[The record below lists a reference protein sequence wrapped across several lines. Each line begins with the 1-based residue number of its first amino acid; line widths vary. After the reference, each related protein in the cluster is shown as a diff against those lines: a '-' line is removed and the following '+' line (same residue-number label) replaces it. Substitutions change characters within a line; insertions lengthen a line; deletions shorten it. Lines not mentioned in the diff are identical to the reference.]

1 MKNDLNMYVMKV
13 TGRFNNIHG
22 KNDIIFK
29 NATLD
34 EILSDIFKSLYI
46 TYDDLEDRAST
57 YCDTVYSDSKCDI
70 KVENYTKTKGKSLEK
85 YYNLEDI
92 TYKHE

>member
-1 MKNDLNMYVMKV
+1 MKSDLNMYIMKV
-13 TGRFNNIHG
+13 TGRFNNIFG
-22 KNDIIFK
+22 SRKRFRFIL
-29 NATLD
+29 TLD
-34 EILSDIFKSLYI
+34 
-46 TYDDLEDRAST
+46 TRG
-57 YCDTVYSDSKCDI
+57 YSDYIMEQMIPRRFTDVVDKWTKYDI

>member
-1 MKNDLNMYVMKV
+1 MKSDLNTYIMKV
-13 TGRFNNIHG
+13 TGRFNNIFG
-22 KNDIIFK
+22 SRKRFRFIL
-29 NATLD
+29 TLD
-34 EILSDIFKSLYI
+34 
-46 TYDDLEDRAST
+46 TRG
-57 YCDTVYSDSKCDI
+57 YSDYIMEQMIPRRFTDVVDKWTEYDI